1 MSAEIVVTGLAAN
14 DPVPGVYQEINFAQ
28 GNSSGFE
35 GERVA
40 LIIGNKTTAG
50 SATTNTV
57 LYGPDTV
64 VPMQTEPDVIS
75 VFGAGSPVHRMFRRF
90 VKVNQVTK
98 LYAICVPE
106 SAGAQATGTITLT
119 NTATAGGSLRI
130 YVGDEFVDTAIATG
144 DTPTVIATAAVLN
157 VNAQT
162 HWPVTASNAS
172 GVITLTHKTRGP
184 RGNWTR
190 FQAIVMTAAGATIAT
205 ASSAAT
211 DAFMTGGTTADSN
224 ATALTTIFSHYF
236 YYIISEAED
245 ATQVGALLSQVNN
258 QAQALTGTRQRVF
271 SGSVDTLASTT
282 TLATGFNGARAELE
296 WHKAAPWVPG
306 EIAANNAAIYAL
318 FENTGTKPRNNYSGF
333 GKDEKTKAFWFVP
346 PSRDATAAPTR
357 LDVKSALN
365 NGITPIGV
373 NTNGSTY
380 LVKRVTTRSLN
391 GSTVDYRIR
400 DAHKVTIMDFLADAA
415 QSKLANQFS
424 GKDLADDPPKGAR
437 PPGPDTLTPLI
448 LRGALLR
455 LVDDFDENG
464 MLQHVEDTKMA
475 LQIVRSTA
483 QPTRITAR
491 LKAWPVDICDQIVMA
506 LDQVG

>member
-190 FQAIVMTAAGATIAT
+190 F
-205 ASSAAT
+205 
-211 DAFMTGGTTADSN
+211 
-224 ATALTTIFSHYF
+224 LTTIFSHYF